1 MLFRSIEPRKAASA
15 EQIAKAVPDMRS
27 FNIVPRHQE
36 WDSIFWGEFMDPL
49 FQKKAT
55 PAELAP
61 EIRKKLESVLP

>member
-1 MLFRSIEPRKAASA
+1 
-15 EQIAKAVPDMRS
+15 MRS